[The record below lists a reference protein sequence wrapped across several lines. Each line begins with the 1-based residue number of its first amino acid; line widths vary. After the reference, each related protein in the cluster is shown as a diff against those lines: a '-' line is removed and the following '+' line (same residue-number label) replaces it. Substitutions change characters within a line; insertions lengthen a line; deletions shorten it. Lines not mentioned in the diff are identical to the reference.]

1 MNNKIISNRV
11 KKLLSFKNKEYKKKF
26 YILSRLSESSIK
38 NKSNLLEEFKC
49 LSRSLNESNGEF
61 PSTEYLYEFSSK
73 VFNKQKIE
81 DIKESVCLE
90 YPNVSCSYKSIIN
103 EELDKVIFI
112 NKDLDLKLENLLL
125 KSISES
131 VSLLEENELE
141 DNDDIL
147 FVSDQTSDDQNMG
160 EEDNDEE
167 RHDKL
172 NPQKTSSNIINKY
185 SFLFRKE
192 NIIPLIRNKLN
203 IFLPDPV
210 EDKNWDMNKL
220 AHADK
225 LYIITMYR
233 LIIEQN
239 SSNKAIRKFLMF
251 EKIRSYLNI
260 RQQFIDVSTYAIQGG
275 GGSVTTSPTR
285 LSQDKINS
293 LRDEYNNLVSK
304 IGPFKGQSLD
314 SEIVPERDVLSL
326 LFSSSGEL
334 KDDAKMF
341 VEYLER
347 FYPDNKMSD
356 LEKDKVL
363 SDVELEELRL
373 QNIEFDKK
381 FDEESFE
388 IDDETGEPRYADDEQ
403 IKNINQ
409 KRIEDFETFNTKEI
423 KDQQVKPEKMT
434 SIKAVRFFKDL
445 DEDLKRLEFLHNKS
459 ISKVN
464 PEIFNTFETD
474 SSGKIIPDIELIP
487 DIIPMEGLTDSEK
500 EEIVN
505 ILQKLSKKKNIV
517 MINLDRRGDVY
528 NEMSNKNVNFEQ
540 MREYLIDFGLDVKGE
555 PKTWSDIA
563 RSSYQLYKNSGAA
576 RQSGQKSWQKEL
588 FFSSNSKEKSRIYA
602 SAGDL
607 WCERLIRLDFLDDEA
622 FVRVPSIE
630 DMNDS
635 SKDKNISK
643 EKLLE
648 KEDIL
653 LSSIKSFEEKKQSEG
668 LSDVEGSKLEY
679 FKELISIV
687 KDIKDFND
695 IDSFETIQTCITTP
709 KIIEKFFDTNSDS
722 SLETSINEKLNSILN
737 SYSSESEIDQ
747 LLKDLVEKDKDVA
760 RYAILDSMFVSNSSF
775 KIFVN
780 NLCKK
785 FYDKYVWSEC
795 EKELAQSIK
804 KYFDTHYGKG
814 SLAASLPPGGY
825 LKDIN
830 KEDGIGLVNKIILLA
845 MERTGIKSGGSKGSI
860 PEVGYSDTVLQRMEY
875 ALGDTKDQRG
885 NFVKSIRDFNETF
898 RSEEDSSKILGID
911 GGEFGRKDVEKLL
924 EDIFNPNSS
933 NSIIGPVYEYYKK
946 LTTSKADE
954 LVSWMMTLKDTEVD
968 QLIVDS
974 LAENS
979 LYTNDSRI
987 DPFMIDILKTNTK
1000 DSKEALKQYK
1010 KKFAGALSAKPFLEY
1025 LEYEL
1030 G

>member
-11 KKLLSFKNKEYKKKF
+11 KKLLSFKSKEYKKKF

-38 NKSNLLEEFKC
+38 NKYNLLEEFKC
-49 LSRSLNESNGEF
+49 LARSLNESNGEF
-61 PSTEYLYEFSSK
+61 PSTEYLYEFSNK

-81 DIKESVCLE
+81 SIKESVYLE
-90 YPNVSCSYKSIIN
+90 YPNISHSYKNIIN
-103 EELDKVIFI
+103 EELDKVVFI
-112 NKDLDLKLENLLL
+112 NKELDLKLEKILL
-125 KSISES
+125 KSINENI
-131 VSLLEENELE
+131 SLLEENESE
-141 DNDDIL
+141 DSDGIL
-147 FVSDQTSDDQNMG
+147 FFDEENSD
-160 EEDNDEE
+160 EENNNEEIKDEE
-167 RHDKL
+167 RHTKL
-172 NPQKTSSNIINKY
+172 NPQKTQSDIINKY

-192 NIIPLIRNKLN
+192 NIVPLLRDKLN
-203 IFLPDPV
+203 IFLPDPKK
-210 EDKNWDMNKL
+210 DKNWDINKM
-220 AHADK
+220 AHSDK

-260 RQQFIDVSTYAIQGG
+260 RQSFVDVSTYAIQGG
-275 GGSVTTSPTR
+275 GSVTTSPTK
-285 LSQDKINS
+285 LSQEQIS
-293 LRDEYNNLVSK
+293 LLRDEYNNLVSK
-304 IGPFKGQSLD
+304 IGPFKGQNLD
-314 SEIVPERDVLSL
+314 SEIVSEMDVLSL
-326 LFSSSGEL
+326 LFSSAGEL
-334 KDDAKMF
+334 KEDAKLF

-388 IDDETGEPRYADDEQ
+388 IDDETGEPRYADGDQ

-434 SIKAVRFFKDL
+434 SIKAAKFFKDL

-459 ISKVN
+459 IDKVN

-474 SSGKIIPDIELIP
+474 ASGKIIPDIELIP

-540 MREYLIDFGLDVKGE
+540 MREYLMDFGLDIKGE

-576 RQSGQKSWQKEL
+576 RQAGQKSWQKEL
-588 FFSSNSKEKSRIYA
+588 FFSSNPKEKSRIYA

-630 DMNDS
+630 DMSDA

-648 KEDIL
+648 KEGVL

-668 LSDVEGSKLEY
+668 LSDVEESKLEY
-679 FKELISIV
+679 FKELITIV
-687 KDIKDFND
+687 KDIKNFND
-695 IDSFETIQTCITTP
+695 IDAFETIQTCITTP
-709 KIIEKFFDTNSDS
+709 KIIEKFFDTNNDS

-760 RYAILDSMFVSNSSF
+760 RYAVLDSMFVSNSSF

-785 FYDKYVWSEC
+785 FYDKYVWAEC

-814 SLAASLPPGGY
+814 SLASSLPPGGS

-845 MERTGIKSGGSKGSI
+845 MERTGIKSGGSKGSV

-885 NFVKSIRDFNETF
+885 NFAKSIKDFNEKF
-898 RSEEDSSKILGID
+898 RSDEGSNKILGID
-911 GGEFGRKDVEKLL
+911 GGEFGREDVEKLL

-946 LTTSKADE
+946 LTKSKSDE
-954 LVSWMMTLKDTEVD
+954 LVSWMMTLKDSEVD

-1000 DSKEALKQYK
+1000 DSKEALNQYK